1 MATDW
6 LAYSAEMAFGFPPRF
21 SESRTIWL
29 QPDELRTAVK
39 SALENAGWSY
49 QILSDD
55 EFVARIPMTGWSWG
69 EELTAKISPDGMI
82 QVVSKCHGYRPQ
94 IIDFG
99 KNRTNVE
106 LFFALVQHAIA
117 QGPVIGSATEPESI
131 NQAKQPLPH
140 KSPVGALFFGCTLA
154 CFLFSLLMFLLF
166 AVIGLLTGTL
176 YIPGRGH
183 EITLHGIWAR
193 IVSGLILLGF
203 AWVLVLVF
211 RNKSRKRLE

>member
-1 MATDW
+1 
-6 LAYSAEMAFGFPPRF
+6 MAFGFPPRF

-69 EELTAKISPDGMI
+69 EEFRARIFPDGKI
-82 QVVSKCHGYRPQ
+82 QVESKCHGYRPQ

-106 LFFALVQHAIA
+106 SFFAQVQHIIA
-117 QGPVIGSATEPESI
+117 QGPISGSATKPGPTTH
-131 NQAKQPLPH
+131 AKS
-140 KSPVGALFFGCTLA
+140 SPANKVGAIFVGCTLTL
-154 CFLFSLLMFLLF
+154 FLLGLLMFLLF

>member
-1 MATDW
+1 M
-6 LAYSAEMAFGFPPRF
+6 
-21 SESRTIWL
+21 
-29 QPDELRTAVK
+29 K

-117 QGPVIGSATEPESI
+117 QGPVIGSATEPGSI

-140 KSPVGALFFGCTLA
+140 KSPVGAIFFGCTLA

>member
-1 MATDW
+1 
-6 LAYSAEMAFGFPPRF
+6 MAFGFPPRF

-55 EFVARIPMTGWSWG
+55 ELVARIRMTGWSWG
-69 EELTAKISPDGMI
+69 EELTAKSSPDGMI

-117 QGPVIGSATEPESI
+117 QGPVSGSATEPEPI
-131 NQAKQPLPH
+131 TQAKQPLPN
-140 KSPVGALFFGCTLA
+140 KSPVGAIFIGCAATLFLLG
-154 CFLFSLLMFLLF
+154 LLMYLLF

-176 YIPGRGH
+176 YIPGGGH

-203 AWVLVLVF
+203 AWLLVLAF
-211 RNKSRKRLE
+211 RNSKRKRSD

>member
-1 MATDW
+1 
-6 LAYSAEMAFGFPPRF
+6 MAFGFPPRF

-55 EFVARIPMTGWSWG
+55 EFWARIPMTGWSWG

-117 QGPVIGSATEPESI
+117 QGPVIGSATEPGSI
-131 NQAKQPLPH
+131 NQTKQPLPH